1 MPLRL
6 MRRSRSSK
14 RSTLESWS
22 SCETMGIISESPSP
36 VSTRREWDT
45 GFPESFCGNGNTTLR
60 HPDAKVGAD
69 ACITADDIPVSQ
81 ALNRE
86 RRSFLGNKYS
96 KRTISHG
103 VLTPQQQRSVVRQ
116 QNTASVMYSDCA
128 IIDSDAESTTLSS
141 TPFMPSRSASY
152 GMQPSKDS
160 FDGRRSSSSGHDSKD
175 GSMIPPSSPSSTSTN
190 RSRGFLRKLRRHR
203 D

>member
-1 MPLRL
+1 
-6 MRRSRSSK
+6 
-14 RSTLESWS
+14 
-22 SCETMGIISESPSP
+22 MGIIPESPST

-86 RRSFLGNKYS
+86 RRSFLSSKYS

-103 VLTPQQQRSVVRQ
+103 VLTPQQQQSIVRQ

-128 IIDSDAESTTLSS
+128 IIDSDAESATL
-141 TPFMPSRSASY
+141 TPFMPSRSTSY
-152 GMQPSKDS
+152 GMQTSGDS
-160 FDGRRSSSSGHDSKD
+160 FEGRRSSTSVHDPKD
-175 GSMIPPSSPSSTSTN
+175 ESNMPPSSPSSTSTS
-190 RSRGFLRKLRRHR
+190 RSRGFLRRLRRHR